1 MSACMEIPM
10 TQTLLNKI
18 QKVQFSMLT
27 LICLRKTE
35 YFNTKKAYLI
45 VWRVSIYPDKFQTVQ
60 KLAESH
66 GKKSKF
72 KYAEATHTKKRLGSS
87 SWQIAKK
94 FLSMTLDSFKL
105 KLEKARNFYLKKT
118 LSEQNLSKKDWMS
131 YCQRKIFSSS
141 KFLEE
146 VQNKIVRGMILK
158 INSFVVWSN
167 KTWSMTNFTSMKDK
181 LNLNIQTKMRE
192 SPSLMEW
199 KLQLKKFVMKY

>member
-1 MSACMEIPM
+1 
-10 TQTLLNKI
+10 
-18 QKVQFSMLT
+18 
-27 LICLRKTE
+27 
-35 YFNTKKAYLI
+35 
-45 VWRVSIYPDKFQTVQ
+45 
-60 KLAESH
+60 
-66 GKKSKF
+66 
-72 KYAEATHTKKRLGSS
+72 
-87 SWQIAKK
+87 
-94 FLSMTLDSFKL
+94 MTLDSFKL

-199 KLQLKKFVMKY
+199 KLQLKKFIMKYPNQLSASKRSQTFLWRFNNAWKTSRHSKVHLAAICLRGHLSSKNCLSMEWPL